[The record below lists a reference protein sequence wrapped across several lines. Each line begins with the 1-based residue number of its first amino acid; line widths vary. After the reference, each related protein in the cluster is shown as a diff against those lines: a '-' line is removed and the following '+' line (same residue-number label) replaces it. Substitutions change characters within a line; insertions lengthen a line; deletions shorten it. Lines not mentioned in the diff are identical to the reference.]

1 MKLPKISSLI
11 LCLLLS
17 AEAASFFYSSAQTNS
32 PTLKT
37 PPLARRR
44 LLSPEEALKDY
55 RDNLRKLRKEFG
67 GMRTLPDVKFFLFG
81 MGGRPKLLYQ
91 NGALRN
97 ALTGETLKQWDVE
110 SEIIVPPDYA
120 VFLTTRDGNKI
131 KIVED
136 EQALWIQEGLH
147 KFILSQSP
155 IQLPVFFGHRYAPVL
170 RVLHQEVLINIIQ
183 GKPVPNYFVYKKP
196 WYCDGSS
203 MCMVLKETGNLDLVR
218 DWILGLR
225 ELFDRNNGGET
236 EPDNLGELLFLIS
249 LVSDQS
255 HPLVPKILETL
266 PKFAE
271 GKHLAGRRDFSAHPV
286 YITKW
291 AKFGLK
297 SLQLPDPYEIPSM
310 KDTYSALFWWDF
322 KDQHVDSGRFGIND
336 NQNWPYLVWAEG
348 HFYSEKKGW
357 VSNQDYPLSWE
368 SNASQADYQGMKIL
382 GQVYVDQKLSVPHT
396 WHAAEMFLY
405 LLNK

>member
-1 MKLPKISSLI
+1 MKLRKISLLF
-11 LCLLLS
+11 LCLLLLAETVSLS
-17 AEAASFFYSSAQTNS
+17 ANTQTNS
-32 PTLKT
+32 PPPKTL
-37 PPLARRR
+37 PPARRR
-44 LLSPEEALKDY
+44 LLSPQEALRDY
-55 RDNLRKLRKEFG
+55 RDNLKKLRKEFG
-67 GMRTLPDVKFFLFG
+67 GVRTLPEVKFFLFG
-81 MGGRPKLLYQ
+81 MGPRRKLLYQ
-91 NGALRN
+91 NGSLKD
-97 ALTGETLKQWDVE
+97 ALTGETLRQWDVE
-110 SEIIVPPDYA
+110 SEVIVPPDYA
-120 VFLTTRDGNKI
+120 VFLVTRDGQKI
-131 KIVED
+131 RIIED

-147 KFILSQSP
+147 KTILSQSP
-155 IQLPVFFGHRYAPVL
+155 LQLPIFFGHKYAPVL
-170 RVLHQEVLINIIQ
+170 RVLLQEILINIIQ

-218 DWILGLR
+218 AWIMGLR
-225 ELFDRNNGGET
+225 EPFDRNNAGET

-249 LVSDQS
+249 LVSDRS

-266 PKFAE
+266 SKFEE

-297 SLQLPDPYEIPSM
+297 SLNLPDPYEIPTV
-310 KDTYSALFWWDF
+310 KDSYSSLFWWDF
-322 KDQHVDSGRFGIND
+322 KDQHADSGRFGLGD
-336 NQNWPYLVWAEG
+336 NQNWPYLVWAED
-348 HFYSEKKGW
+348 HFYNEKKGW
-357 VSNQDYPLSWE
+357 ISNQDYPLSWE

-405 LLNK
+405 LLNKK